1 MTNLLVHPKILVVDD
16 DEDMRFTLRE
26 VMTREGYQ
34 VVTAADGI
42 EALDKTRESAFDLV
56 ILDMKMPRLDGI
68 ETLRQ
73 LREQDP
79 ELTVIMVTAFGTRDL
94 ALEAIRLGA
103 YDYFNKPFDL
113 GEIRI
118 VVRRALEK
126 IRLQRELKNLLEK
139 KWETL
144 TFENI
149 VGNSQVMRDIYRQI
163 EQIAE
168 SDVTVVIYGESGTG
182 KELVAEAI
190 HKRSKRSEKPFI
202 RMNCVAIPEGLL
214 ESELFGHEKGA
225 FTGAYQQRI
234 GKFELANGGTLFL
247 DEIGDMSLTT
257 QAKVLRVLQEREF
270 ERVGGTKTIK
280 VDLRFIAAT
289 NKDLVTAVKNNTF
302 REDLFYRINVV
313 PLYLPPLRER
323 KEDIPLL
330 LEHFLNI
337 YNQKF
342 NKKVKHVSASVM
354 KILMEREWTG
364 NIREF
369 ENVIQRAVV
378 LAQNEVIDIDSLP
391 LGTITFPERPL
402 FSEELLLSQLP
413 MQEKVDRLVAE
424 LEKRLILQALAT
436 TSGNR
441 TEAAKLLGVSRKGL
455 YDKLE
460 KYGIT
465 SP

>member
-1 MTNLLVHPKILVVDD
+1 MLNYLTKPKILVVDD
-16 DEDMRFTLRE
+16 DEDMRFTLQE
-26 VMTREGYQ
+26 VMSREGYQ
-34 VVTAADGI
+34 VVPAGDGI
-42 EALDKTRESAFDLV
+42 EALEKNQETEFDLV
-56 ILDMKMPRLDGI
+56 ILDVKMPRLDGI

-73 LREQDP
+73 LRENNP

-94 ALEAIRLGA
+94 ALEAIQLGA
-103 YDYFNKPFDL
+103 YDYFSKPFDL

-126 IRLQRELKNLLEK
+126 IRFQKELKILQNK
-139 KWETL
+139 KWETV

-149 VGNSQVMRDIYRQI
+149 VGNSQVMRDVFKQI
-163 EQIAE
+163 EQVAE
-168 SDVTVVIYGESGTG
+168 SEVTIVIYGESGTG

-190 HKRSKRSEKPFI
+190 HKRSKRTEQRFI

-225 FTGAYQQRI
+225 FTGAYQQRL

-247 DEIGDMSLTT
+247 DEIGDMALST
-257 QAKVLRVLQEREF
+257 QAKLLRVLQERAF

-280 VDLRFIAAT
+280 VDIRIIAAT
-289 NKDLVTAVKNNTF
+289 NKDLVKAVQEKTF
-302 REDLFYRINVV
+302 REDLFYRLNVV
-313 PLYLPPLRER
+313 PIYLPPLRER

-330 LEHFLNI
+330 LEYFLKI

-342 NKKVKHVSASVM
+342 NKQIKQVSSEVM
-354 KILMEREWTG
+354 KLLMERDWLG

-369 ENVIQRAVV
+369 ENMVQHAVV
-378 LAQNEVIDIDSLP
+378 LTQGETIYEDSLP
-391 LGTITFPERPL
+391 LGMMLIGDQSL
-402 FSEELLLSQLP
+402 FSEEILSSQKTLL
-413 MQEKVDRLVAE
+413 EKVEVFVGE

-441 TEAAKLLGVSRKGL
+441 TETAKLLGLSRKGL
-455 YDKLE
+455 YDKIDR
-460 KYGIT
+460 YGIEF
-465 SP
+465 